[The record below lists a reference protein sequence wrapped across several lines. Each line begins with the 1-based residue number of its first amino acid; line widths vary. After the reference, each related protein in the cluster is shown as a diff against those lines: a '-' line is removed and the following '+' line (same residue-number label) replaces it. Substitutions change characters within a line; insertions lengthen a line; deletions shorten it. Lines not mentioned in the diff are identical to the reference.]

1 MNTNTKKTLT
11 AMIGACTAL
20 VLACG
25 TANAQDQGEDNLKGS
40 FNQPIRK
47 SGKKAKASDEQT
59 LSSNMTMMVSETEG
73 DDTYTLKM
81 SGDDVSAEINGK
93 KVPQDRIRRAGDKIE
108 LLGKN
113 GEVVHTFNVGVQG
126 HGVVK
131 GFAMPRAPIA
141 PAPPEPPDAP
151 DAMMTEPEPPPVML
165 GLLMNDNEEDDGIVV
180 EEIFPDLPAAKAG
193 LQKGDV
199 ILKIDGHQV
208 DEPKDLREIL
218 LKKKGGD
225 KVDVV
230 IKRGGG
236 EKTLTLDL
244 AAYDKDAM
252 QKAREAVAPQA
263 RTPRAARVPG
273 LPGLQGLMAPE
284 QDWTAEA
291 RRAIERAMEQV
302 QRADAGGAEWKA
314 KLQESL
320 AKALA
325 EIEKSS
331 GELRLKVQQWRD
343 EGQGGRTIIGGGG
356 QGGPDHVWVVPG
368 NRMQAGGEMTEKLDR
383 LSESLD
389 RLNKRLDDME
399 KKIDKK
405 QP

>member
-1 MNTNTKKTLT
+1 M
-11 AMIGACTAL
+11 
-20 VLACG
+20 
-25 TANAQDQGEDNLKGS
+25 
-40 FNQPIRK
+40 
-47 SGKKAKASDEQT
+47 KAAEEQT
-59 LSSNMTMMVSETEG
+59 FSSNMTMMVSETEG

-113 GEVVHTFNVGVQG
+113 GEVVHSFNVGGIAVQG

-141 PAPPEPPDAP
+141 PAPPEPPEAP
-151 DAMMTEPEPPPVML
+151 DAMMAEPEPPPVML

-180 EEIFPDLPAAKAG
+180 EEIFPGMPAAKAG

-218 LKKKGGD
+218 MKKKGGD

-230 IKRGGG
+230 IKRGDA

-252 QKAREAVAPQA
+252 QKARETVAPQS

-291 RRAIERAMEQV
+291 RRAIERAMEQL

-368 NRMQAGGEMTEKLDR
+368 NRMHAGGEMTEKLDR